1 MSDANKAIVARLY
14 EEVLS
19 QGDLELVDELVS
31 PDLVNHSVPPGLPP
45 GIEGFRQQASMI
57 RDGLPDLRTNVDD
70 MIAEGDQ
77 VVTRWTGT
85 GTHQGELM
93 GVAPTGKTITVS
105 GVGIHRIADGKVV
118 EFRDI
123 FDQLAFMQ
131 QLGAIPGPDQGGN

>member
-14 EEVLS
+14 EEVFS

-85 GTHQGELM
+85 GTHQGEMM
-93 GVAPTGKTITVS
+93 GVAPTGNTIVVS
-105 GVGIHRIADGKVV
+105 GIGIHRIANGKVV
-118 EFRDI
+118 EHRDV
-123 FDQLAFMQ
+123 FDQLDFMQ
-131 QLGAIPGPDQGGN
+131 QLGAIPGPEQSGN